1 MPTMAS
7 TCLAILPWIAITCA
21 FQIQTPATLFSKR
34 AVSSPFSTT
43 LRHQSVTNVVD
54 ITAPRDIGPLS
65 EWSNNWGIQT
75 SDCFQLVSEDGVDVY
90 AISNQN
96 IPAESPILAIP
107 SDIILT
113 GNKAR
118 EEFVGYAYNAE
129 QMLLTSAD
137 ASDRV
142 PQFYLFLKVLKEYEM
157 GMDSAWYTWLNSL
170 PRYHSNGASMTD
182 FCFGCLPPYAAE
194 VSLVEKRCL
203 RQFVQS
209 LSEIPF
215 LSDRTKQNEVL
226 TTWAFSIVHTR
237 YFTVPNNG
245 DVCIVPMADFF
256 NHGGVEEEEVNI
268 SYDDNGNC
276 FAYSNYDIT
285 AGQPL
290 RICYGDPTN
299 PSNLLARYGFLDESS
314 PATFCKYVIPNPS
327 QEVLE
332 LGYDPS
338 RMLFYNDGGI
348 SQEVWDVLLY
358 QELAQVS
365 SDLAQ
370 DFYNAHIMGD
380 VSTKQQ
386 YQEQYFPQAL
396 AALKNHVDFLVNELE
411 ELSIGL
417 ETQVDQGLDGWR
429 HPRLGLILRHN
440 EYVKR
445 TFDLVQ
451 SNLDNMSF

>member
-1 MPTMAS
+1 
-7 TCLAILPWIAITCA
+7 
-21 FQIQTPATLFSKR
+21 
-34 AVSSPFSTT
+34 
-43 LRHQSVTNVVD
+43 
-54 ITAPRDIGPLS
+54 
-65 EWSNNWGIQT
+65 
-75 SDCFQLVSEDGVDVY
+75 
-90 AISNQN
+90 
-96 IPAESPILAIP
+96 
-107 SDIILT
+107 
-113 GNKAR
+113 
-118 EEFVGYAYNAE
+118 
-129 QMLLTSAD
+129 MLLTSAD

-338 RMLFYNDGGI
+338 RMLFYNDG
-348 SQEVWDVLLY
+348 
-358 QELAQVS
+358 
-365 SDLAQ
+365 
-370 DFYNAHIMGD
+370 
-380 VSTKQQ
+380 
-386 YQEQYFPQAL
+386 
-396 AALKNHVDFLVNELE
+396 
-411 ELSIGL
+411 
-417 ETQVDQGLDGWR
+417 
-429 HPRLGLILRHN
+429 
-440 EYVKR
+440 
-445 TFDLVQ
+445 
-451 SNLDNMSF
+451 